1 MHINC
6 VCINVIENNDIS
18 SEKEEKRWEK
28 PTLKQQSYAQLNVN
42 LSRKTKIDFF
52 VCISR
57 LAMRESTRLMRTL
70 SSFIWLLCCLKAD
83 IFQKRKS
90 EREGERENNVT
101 ANYASSFQH

>member
-1 MHINC
+1 MHING

-90 EREGERENNVT
+90 EREGERK
-101 ANYASSFQH
+101 